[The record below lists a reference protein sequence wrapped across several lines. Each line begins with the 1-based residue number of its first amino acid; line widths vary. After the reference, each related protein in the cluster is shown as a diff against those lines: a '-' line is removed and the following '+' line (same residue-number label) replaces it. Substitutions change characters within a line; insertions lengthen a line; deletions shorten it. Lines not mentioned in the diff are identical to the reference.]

1 MRVLAAGLIS
11 LLLVVGSK
19 MGAPFLFSIAA
30 FPILA
35 ICAVQGMGTGAL
47 LLLLVAVAAG
57 ALFREGEP
65 WIGLSFLCVHAP
77 ATLIAG
83 ILARRQKPAF
93 VSIFW
98 AWILTGLSLL
108 GTVLA
113 LNHWSLQQASLF
125 LQGLWRDF
133 FYQFFSQAQALD
145 LQGLEKA
152 LRIFLS
158 QMWGWQALGIG
169 LYAFLNYA
177 LAAAFS
183 RRISSVSLPQILPF
197 THWRWSEPLIFV
209 FLAAG
214 FLLLAGRLWTGP
226 FLLATGE
233 NLMLPVAALY
243 SLSGVSLAV
252 YFLRV
257 RWLTPFLVLPL
268 IFPPW
273 AALTFF
279 AGILDVWANFR
290 ERKWNENEESLTP

>member
-1 MRVLAAGLIS
+1 MRVLVAGLIS

-19 MGAPFLFSIAA
+19 MGASFLFYIAA

-35 ICAVQGMGTGAL
+35 ICAVQGTVPAAAL
-47 LLLLVAVAAG
+47 LLFVAAASWG
-57 ALFREGEP
+57 LFREREP

-77 ATLIAG
+77 AALIAG
-83 ILARRQKPAF
+83 ILAHRRKPAF

-108 GTVLA
+108 GVALA
-113 LNHWSLQQASLF
+113 LNQWSLQQANLF
-125 LQGLWRDF
+125 LQGVWRDF
-133 FYQFFSQAQALD
+133 FYQFFSQAQAKD
-145 LQGLEKA
+145 LQELEKA
-152 LRIFLS
+152 LRVFLS
-158 QMWGWQALGIG
+158 QMWGWLLLGIG

-183 RRISSVSLPQILPF
+183 RRISSVGLPQILPF

-214 FLLLAGRLWTGP
+214 FLLLAGRMGSGP
-226 FLLATGE
+226 FLAAGE

-252 YFLRV
+252 YFLKV

-279 AGILDVWANFR
+279 AGILDVWVNFR
-290 ERKWNENEESLTP
+290 ERKWKGDEESLAP